1 MKTLRPFLPVLLLL
15 FVGSGCAALI
25 YEIVWFQLLQLAIG
39 SSTVSMGVLLASW
52 HWQVH
57 EARTPAQAEQA
68 PWTPD
73 LLVLDYHL
81 DGGLTGLDALA
92 RLRERYGA
100 LPAVMLTADRDAA
113 LRQRLL
119 EAGVSVLYKPLK
131 PLALRQLI
139 QHHMA
144 AREAAST
151 PA

>member
-1 MKTLRPFLPVLLLL
+1 LPQGRALVLDNEP
-15 FVGSGCAALI
+15 AAL
-25 YEIVWFQLLQLAIG
+25 AA
-39 SSTVSMGVLLASW
+39 MGVLLASW